1 MRTPTLLPLALLA
14 IAAGCDA
21 TDGVAP
27 LDRTSVAPTFA
38 AAADG
43 PWAIAD
49 TGETGPGSTYAIFV
63 PKTWN
68 GSTIFYSHGFNDVT
82 DPVALPVKEQTE
94 AFRDR
99 LGALG
104 YAIAYSS
111 YSENGYALKDGMQR
125 THQLRGLFTSVAGQ
139 PERSYLVG
147 HSLGGGVALALAEK
161 FGGQYDGA
169 LPMCGVV
176 GGTQLQ
182 VEYIG
187 HVRALFDFFYPNVLP
202 GDAVSMPE
210 GLNLNRD
217 IIFPALMAM
226 RANPTGAIMISQ
238 ITQTQT
244 PFTDAGEPVTGIL
257 NALGFHARGINDL
270 LDRTHGQNLFD
281 NSETVYT
288 GSPAVPAWLLAA
300 INAPGGVDRFAST
313 PAADAYVE
321 KYFQP
326 SGDLTIPVLTL
337 HTSRDPAVPIAHE
350 RALFDIANA
359 AGTTSMLRQR
369 TINRFGHCSFTL
381 DEMVTAVQDLATW
394 VETGVA
400 PVN

>member
-1 MRTPTLLPLALLA
+1 MRTNRLVPLAMLAIVAACNPDDGISPTDRDVIAPTL
-14 IAAGCDA
+14 
-21 TDGVAP
+21 
-27 LDRTSVAPTFA
+27 A

-63 PKTWN
+63 PKEWN
-68 GSTIFYSHGFNDVT
+68 GTTIFYSHGFNDVT

-104 YAIAYSS
+104 FAVAYSS

-125 THQLRGLFTSVAGQ
+125 THQLRGLFTAVAGQ

-187 HVRALFDFFYPNVLP
+187 NVRALFDFFYPNVLP
-202 GDAVSMPE
+202 GDAVSMPA
-210 GLNLNRD
+210 GLDLNRD
-217 IIFPALMAM
+217 IIIPALMAM

-244 PFTDAGEPVTGIL
+244 PFTDAREPITGIL

-288 GSPAVPAWLLAA
+288 GSPLVAPYLAA
-300 INAPGGVDRFAST
+300 INAGVERFEST

-326 SGDLTIPVLTL
+326 TGNLTIPVLTL
-337 HTSRDPAVPIAHE
+337 HSLRDPAVPIAHE
-350 RALFDIANA
+350 RALLDIVTA
-359 AGTTSMLRQR
+359 AGTTDMLLQR
-369 TINRFGHCSFTL
+369 TNTNFGHCNFTM
-381 DEMVTAVQDLATW
+381 DEMVKAVQDLDAW
-394 VETGVA
+394 VQTGIR
-400 PVN
+400 PTS